1 MAGRSLCASE
11 AGQKKAELALIRKQ
25 LTRTVLVRDRGIAS
39 WTTVSKFFNRK
50 SVDRI
55 IFQEICHVLDLDW
68 EEIAGVSEEWE
79 PEPEPEEATG
89 ELLEAVWRCGAR
101 SRLALDPYILTTIR
115 REGVLEKCLQQ
126 IRLGL
131 GGKQRVVPILGAAGY
146 GKSTILGMIYDELRQ
161 QMALEGWIALVR
173 CDDLVQ
179 SADRWVEELGAK
191 ASDRPLTMIEIA
203 QQLTAQRGRGVLLI
217 DTLDIVLTK
226 PLVPVFRQMVL
237 QLLECGTTV
246 AFTCR
251 DNDYAEFFEPY
262 HESFAGFR
270 ESVADGCKVTQF
282 TPEEVRLAAQAFA
295 SLQPEYPTEA
305 SQIAFAQ
312 KILALSA
319 DRVSLA
325 EIAANPLLLALLC
338 GR

>member
-1 MAGRSLCASE
+1 MAGRSLCACS
-11 AGQKKAELALIRKQ
+11 AGQKKAKLALIRKK
-25 LTRTVLVRDRGIAS
+25 LTRTALVKERGIAS

-79 PEPEPEEATG
+79 PEPEPEEPTG

-101 SRLALDPYILTTIR
+101 SRLALDRYILTTIR

-179 SADRWVEELGAK
+179 SADRLAEELGAK

-226 PLVPVFRQMVL
+226 PLVPVFRQRFLIRHSNLNM
-237 QLLECGTTV
+237 QP
-246 AFTCR
+246 FT
-251 DNDYAEFFEPY
+251 
-262 HESFAGFR
+262 
-270 ESVADGCKVTQF
+270 
-282 TPEEVRLAAQAFA
+282 
-295 SLQPEYPTEA
+295 
-305 SQIAFAQ
+305 
-312 KILALSA
+312 
-319 DRVSLA
+319 
-325 EIAANPLLLALLC
+325 
-338 GR
+338 